1 MLRSGQRLAHKRLTQ
16 RPATAAADTAR
27 TGPPA
32 VRSCGSPRPTSGG
45 RGRALVTPP
54 RTAVVSSHVD
64 VFSAADHSKPSTS
77 RPVTHGGRRRPH
89 MREEEVG
96 AAERAMWRRE
106 LAAVQ
111 RALAE
116 SEARLQRLQ
125 AAHAAQAHATQ
136 AHAAHAAAAHAVP
149 RAVHVHRGG
158 PARLSPGMV
167 RHRAA
172 QAIAKGRREHEAMRS
187 EVEADLQRMWRG
199 LKADMASL
207 AAAVSPTR
215 PQRAGS
221 CNGLASSR
229 ACASSGGHEGWPA
242 EPAPLT

>member
-1 MLRSGQRLAHKRLTQ
+1 MLPSPVPRCASPTPTYMTIVPTRTSPLARRIYGSHGERSPKPPHTAFERHTASAFERAQDELLRQGHAEYQELAMLRSGQRLAHKRLTH

-27 TGPPA
+27 PGPPA
-32 VRSCGSPRPTSGG
+32 VRSCGSPRPSSGG

-64 VFSAADHSKPSTS
+64 VFSDADHSKPSTS

-89 MREEEVG
+89 VREEEVG

-111 RALAE
+111 QALAE

-136 AHAAHAAAAHAVP
+136 AHAP
-149 RAVHVHRGG
+149 
-158 PARLSPGMV
+158 
-167 RHRAA
+167 
-172 QAIAKGRREHEAMRS
+172 
-187 EVEADLQRMWRG
+187 
-199 LKADMASL
+199 
-207 AAAVSPTR
+207 
-215 PQRAGS
+215 
-221 CNGLASSR
+221 
-229 ACASSGGHEGWPA
+229 
-242 EPAPLT
+242 